1 MTIIASTYFGEQI
14 TIRNTTKDEAI
25 KRLEDHGV
33 PKDWI
38 YELEVR
44 DDPIAI

>member
-1 MTIIASTYFGEQI
+1 MTIIASTYFGERI

-25 KRLEDHGV
+25 QRLEDHGV

-38 YELEVR
+38 YKLEVQ
-44 DDPIAI
+44 DDAITA